1 MRRVTLIL
9 AAMAM
14 MVSLFAVV
22 AYAADIDG
30 TDLDDFIKETQ
41 RNDQIAGHAGDD
53 EINANV
59 FPITETPGDDGDVD
73 KVKGNKGEDFI
84 HVQDGDDLDTADGG
98 KNTDECVA
106 DSGDNVINCEE

>member
-1 MRRVTLIL
+1 MRRVTLML

-22 AYAADIDG
+22 AYAAEIEG
-30 TDLDDFIKETQ
+30 TLLDDFIKETQ

-59 FPITETPGDDGDVD
+59 FPITETPGGDGDVD
-73 KVKGNKGEDFI
+73 KVKGNKGEDYI
-84 HVQDGDDLDTADGG
+84 DVRDGDELDTADGG
-98 KNTDECVA
+98 KNTDTCIA
-106 DSGDNVINCEE
+106 DDGDNVVNCE